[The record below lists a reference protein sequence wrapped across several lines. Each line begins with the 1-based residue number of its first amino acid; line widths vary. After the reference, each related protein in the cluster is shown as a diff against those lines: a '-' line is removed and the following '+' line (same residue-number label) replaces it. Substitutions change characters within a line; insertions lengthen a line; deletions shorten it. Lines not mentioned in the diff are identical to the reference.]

1 MAASRRS
8 AFASSY
14 GSDSETELEN
24 VRENIIASQNILAA
38 AIDSS
43 MSGISSF
50 RKGDVASAG
59 GVLKFNDMS
68 PAEFATFIDG
78 TIYRDFADSSG
89 FLAEQQNSSSSSSAL
104 IRHPNPR
111 SSQQPENVSET
122 RYTIPA
128 AAPLPQTP
136 MQAPPATAAAPEN
149 AGVPAPVVAGPCS
162 RFGTPC
168 GSLTDRPRSRGA

>member
-1 MAASRRS
+1 M
-8 AFASSY
+8 
-14 GSDSETELEN
+14 EN

-43 MSGISSF
+43 MMSGISSF

-111 SSQQPENVSET
+111 SSARECF
-122 RYTIPA
+122 R
-128 AAPLPQTP
+128 
-136 MQAPPATAAAPEN
+136 
-149 AGVPAPVVAGPCS
+149 
-162 RFGTPC
+162 
-168 GSLTDRPRSRGA
+168 D